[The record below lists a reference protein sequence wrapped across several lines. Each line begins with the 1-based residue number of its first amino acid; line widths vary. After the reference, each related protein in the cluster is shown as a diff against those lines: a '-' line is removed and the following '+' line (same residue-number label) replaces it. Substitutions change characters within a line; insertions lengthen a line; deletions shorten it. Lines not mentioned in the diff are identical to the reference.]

1 MAFHLLCGALLS
13 FALAHASGLRIWA
26 PTEQDRYETSQP
38 TIELAGVLS
47 LPQPIRKL
55 EWETS
60 RGARGS
66 IQPASYWRSG
76 PIPLTPGENWVA
88 VTATD
93 ENGQATQSA
102 ILVFRSGFSTAPL
115 ALVSGDILEQPG
127 APKDRVRAA
136 EVVREPTARWPNATV
151 PYVLDASL
159 PAATRQRFQQAVTDW
174 QAKTPIRFVPRTSET
189 SYVRVYEPSGEAQG
203 CHASVGRWPGESI
216 IALPDSCQVPDIT
229 HEIGHTAGLY
239 HEHARQD
246 RDRYLEVLYAN
257 VEKANLTDFDTP
269 ILQGADDGPY
279 DYSSLMHYSIFAHSR
294 NGKPVM
300 RTLPPGLSVM
310 GEGLSPG
317 DIDGVRR
324 LYGSPPT
331 AITVTTNPAGL
342 RMVVDGQT
350 LVSPQTFGWAAGTSH
365 TLAVPSPQGAGDVR
379 HVFGR
384 WGNDAPQTQTIVV
397 SPGTTTYVAH
407 MIRQCK
413 VVFAPGTD
421 PFAGAITVS
430 PLSPDDYYACDSEI
444 TLSATPAQGYA
455 FVEWDWADLA
465 SKNPV
470 TFRVVLARGT
480 VYPQFTKRPMVTVTS
495 SPPGRLVTV
504 DGLFT
509 STPAN
514 FLWTPGSRHTLAV
527 SDQTDGIIRYSFT
540 GWSQG
545 GAASQTLPAPEGS
558 ATYTASFKTRYRLT
572 AKTAVSGAGTVSA
585 VPASADGYYDAGAT
599 VQLTAQPAA
608 SFRLWTGDLTGTANP
623 QSLVMDDERLT
634 VAYFSPPGSPTISAV
649 LPATVVAGAAPFL
662 LNITGNGFYDGL
674 TQVRWNG
681 VVRPFRAL
689 TTREMQI
696 QLNAAD
702 LAQPGPVTIGVSN
715 PGNADVPSGSA
726 VFTVTASPAGCY
738 FALSAASL
746 SLSSYGGSATVTV
759 TTGAGCAYS
768 ATAGV
773 PWIEALPPPRSP
785 GSATLNLWVAPNGSS
800 QARTGAV
807 RVAGQVVTISQA
819 GAPCKA
825 TLTPASLTLSAAAS
839 TGSLA
844 VWLPVSDCRWTAE
857 SSAGWLRL
865 TSAAS
870 GTGSAILAYTAEP
883 NGDPSPRNAEIRVA
897 GQSLPVQQ
905 GGTQPA
911 VTAVSAASFLRDGP
925 VAPGSL
931 AAAFGPGL
939 ARQTEV
945 ATSLP
950 LPAIL
955 AGTRLVFQKPDKSFI
970 AAQLLFVSPTQINFV
985 VPSLP
990 DGPALAVAT
999 YNEQS
1004 VLSGAVEIARVAP
1017 GLFSANANGQ
1027 GAAAAVSLKVSA
1039 DGKQTSQITFQC
1051 GATPGSCVSAPIDLG
1066 ADTDQ
1071 VILLLFGTGIRGVRS
1086 LSEVSVKIG
1095 GLDAQVLY
1103 AGPQAEFDGLDQ
1115 VNLRLPRS
1123 LAGRGE
1129 LEVLL
1134 SVEGKPANTVTI
1146 NLR

>member
-1 MAFHLLCGALLS
+1 MPLHLLCGALFSL
-13 FALAHASGLRIWA
+13 ALTDVSGLRIWQ

-38 TIELAGVLS
+38 SIELAGVMS

-66 IQPASYWRSG
+66 IEPASYWRSG
-76 PIPLTPGENWVA
+76 PIPLAFGENWVG

-93 ENGQATQSA
+93 EQGQATERA
-102 ILVFRSGFSTAPL
+102 ILVFRSGVSTAPL
-115 ALVSGDILEQPG
+115 ALVSGEILEQPG
-127 APKDRVRAA
+127 AAKNLVRAA
-136 EVVREPTARWPNATV
+136 EVVSEPSARWPNATV

-159 PAATRQRFQQAVTDW
+159 SAATRQRFQQAVTDW
-174 QAKTPIRFVPRTSET
+174 QAKTPVRFVPRSSET
-189 SYVRVYEPSGEAQG
+189 SYVRVYESSGGAQG
-203 CHASVGRWPGESI
+203 CHASTGRWPGESI
-216 IALPDSCQVPDIT
+216 IALSDSCDVPSIT
-229 HEIGHTAGLY
+229 HEIGHTVGLY

-246 RDRYLEVLYAN
+246 RDRYVEVLYAN
-257 VEKANLTDFDTP
+257 VEKVNLTDFDTP

-279 DYSSLMHYSIFAHSR
+279 DYSSLMHYSIFGHSR

-300 RTLPPGLSVM
+300 RTLPPGLSVTA
-310 GEGLSPG
+310 ESLSVG

-324 LYGSPPT
+324 LYGSPAT

-342 RMVVDGQT
+342 QMVVDGQT
-350 LVSPQTFGWAAGTSH
+350 LVSPQTFGWATGTSH
-365 TLAVPSPQGAGDVR
+365 TLSVPSPQGTGDVR
-379 HVFGR
+379 HIFGR
-384 WGNDAPQTQTIVV
+384 WGSDGPQAQTIVV

-413 VVFAPGTD
+413 VAFAPGTD
-421 PFAGAITVS
+421 AFAGAITVS
-430 PLSPDDYYACDSEI
+430 PLSPDDYYGCDSEI
-444 TLSATPAQGYA
+444 TLSAAPAQGYA

-465 SKNPV
+465 SRNPV
-470 TFRVVLARGT
+470 TFRVAIARGT
-480 VYPQFTKRPMVTVTS
+480 VYPVFVNRPMVTVTS
-495 SPPGRLVTV
+495 TPPGRFVTV

-527 SDQTDGIIRYSFT
+527 SDQTDGIIRYSFA

-545 GAASQTLPAPEGS
+545 GTASQTLVAPQGS
-558 ATYTASFKTRYRLT
+558 ASYTANFKTRYRLT
-572 AKTAVSGAGTVSA
+572 ANTAVSGAGSISVT
-585 VPASADGYYDAGAT
+585 PATADGYYDAGAT

-649 LPATVVAGAAPFL
+649 IPATVVAGAAPFL
-662 LNITGNGFYDGL
+662 LNITGNGFYSGL
-674 TQVRWNG
+674 TEVRWNG
-681 VVRPFRAL
+681 IVRSFRAL
-689 TTREMQI
+689 TAREMQV

-702 LAQPGPVTIGVSN
+702 LSQPGPVTISVSN

-726 VFTVTASPAGCY
+726 VFTVTAPPAGCN

-746 SLSSYGGSATVTV
+746 SLGSYGGSATVTV
-759 TTGAGCAYS
+759 TTGAGCAWA
-768 ATAGV
+768 ATSEVA
-773 PWIEALPPPRSP
+773 WIEALPPPRSP
-785 GSATLNLWVAPNGSS
+785 GSGPLNLWVAPNGSS
-800 QARTGAV
+800 QTRTGRM

-839 TGSLA
+839 TGPLA
-844 VWLPVSDCRWTAE
+844 VWLPVSDCRWSAE
-857 SSAGWLRL
+857 SSAGWLKL
-865 TSAAS
+865 AAPAS
-870 GTGSAILAYTAEP
+870 GAGSAILTYTAEP
-883 NGDPSPRNAEIRVA
+883 NGDASPRNAEIRVA
-897 GQSLPVQQ
+897 GQTVSVQQ
-905 GGTQPA
+905 DGTRPA
-911 VTAVSAASFLRDGP
+911 VTAVSAASFLRGGP

-945 ATSLP
+945 ATALP
-950 LPAIL
+950 LPPIL
-955 AGTRLVFQKPDKSFI
+955 AGARLVFQRPDKSFI
-970 AAQLLFVSPTQINFV
+970 AAQLLFVSPAQINFV

-990 DGPALAVAT
+990 DGPALVVAT

-1004 VLSGAVEIARVAP
+1004 VLSGTVEIARVAP
-1017 GLFSANANGQ
+1017 GLFSANADGQ
-1027 GAAAAVSLKVSA
+1027 GAAAAVALKISA
-1039 DGKQTSQITFQC
+1039 DGKQTSQLTFQC
-1051 GATPGSCVSAPIDLG
+1051 GATAGSCVGAPIDLG
-1066 ADTDQ
+1066 AETDQ
-1071 VILLLFGTGIRGVRS
+1071 VILLLFGTGIRGVGS
-1086 LSEVSVKIG
+1086 LSQVSARIG
-1095 GLDAQVLY
+1095 GVDAEVLY
-1103 AGPQAEFDGLDQ
+1103 AGPQAEFTGLDQ

-1129 LEVLL
+1129 VQALL
-1134 SVEGKPANTVTI
+1134 SVEGKPANTVTVNI
-1146 NLR
+1146 R